1 MGLTT
6 SEISR
11 RELGLEFADDLWFQA
26 AIRACGAG
34 AGDPA
39 FAPDEPAPPMV
50 IPGGPPGG
58 RHMVAPCPIHNTV
71 QIDLVSGAHLCPC
84 CCVVGD
90 SSAWT
95 VKVQRPSYHAMHV
108 HLKEG
113 AEATAR
119 ERFWA
124 EADRGSHVELLH
136 GDRVVR
142 SVQVDAEGRTL
153 HLPTDE
159 RARAQPG
166 IDPNHYDEALMGA
179 TMPEQA
185 APLWLIEAM
194 RRGFSDVRLAPR
206 DCDDSGAA
214 DDCCA
219 DGEQADE
226 QAEGG

>member
-1 MGLTT
+1 MSDEFVLRHGTATT
-6 SEISR
+6 EKALGAAARVEVIVGKVMNRAKRAMSELDLEDLALLVQHVRDVSAGPR
-11 RELGLEFADDLWFQA
+11 LEHTWTVAELLARAEA
-26 AIRACGAG
+26 AEQRAG
-34 AGDPA
+34 AA
-39 FAPDEPAPPMV
+39 SAEA

-58 RHMVAPCPIHNTV
+58 RYRVAPCPIHNTV
-71 QIDLVSGAHLCPC
+71 QIDLVSGDQLCPHC
-84 CCVVGD
+84 VGD
-90 SSAWT
+90 RSAWT
-95 VKVQRPSYHAMHV
+95 VKARRPSYHAVHV

-166 IDPNHYDEALMGA
+166 VRSQSL
-179 TMPEQA
+179 
-185 APLWLIEAM
+185 
-194 RRGFSDVRLAPR
+194 RRSLDGRSDDA
-206 DCDDSGAA
+206 
-214 DDCCA
+214 
-219 DGEQADE
+219 
-226 QAEGG
+226 

>member
-1 MGLTT
+1 MSAAALGRELRALRLQRGLTLADLAGKMGLTT

-11 RELGLEFADDLWFQA
+11 RELGLEFADDPWFQA
-26 AIRACGAG
+26 ASRACGAPAG
-34 AGDPA
+34 APVSA
-39 FAPDEPAPPMV
+39 SDEPALPMA

-58 RHMVAPCPIHNTV
+58 CHRVAPCPIHNTV
-71 QIDLVSGAHLCPC
+71 QIDLVSGTQLCPC

-142 SVQVDAEGRTL
+142 SVQIDAEGLAL

-159 RARAQPG
+159 RALQ
-166 IDPNHYDEALMGA
+166 DL
-179 TMPEQA
+179 
-185 APLWLIEAM
+185 
-194 RRGFSDVRLAPR
+194 SV
-206 DCDDSGAA
+206 
-214 DDCCA
+214 
-219 DGEQADE
+219 
-226 QAEGG
+226 AERWVLGGGKS